1 MKECFECGATKDIQ
15 EHHVVPRFRGGTKTI
30 PLCYSCHCKA
40 HGRDS
45 KGMEHSPLV
54 SEGIQKKF
62 RENPN
67 ARKEWG
73 SARHRDTT
81 IESMKSARVTK
92 ANNHALKVGRTA
104 YEMRQR
110 GETLQSIED
119 AYMNAGI
126 LTSRGKTKWS
136 KNTIGKL
143 IIRYQKLTQE
153 DK

>member
-1 MKECFECGATKDIQ
+1 MKKCFECGATKDIQ

-45 KGMEHSPLV
+45 KGLEHARLV
-54 SEGIQKKF
+54 REGIQKKF
-62 RENPN
+62 KENPK

-73 SARHRDTT
+73 AARRTELAT
-81 IESMKSARVTK
+81 SQMTEARITK

-110 GETLQSIED
+110 GETLQSIQD
-119 AYMNAGI
+119 AYMNSGI

-136 KNTIGKL
+136 KNTIRKL